1 MTAGQTSREQY
12 MLLVANSAFEEN
24 GVKGHSSATEVV
36 DEDGMVEDWNV
47 VDVDVDCGVVKVVD
61 VEVALLVVNVEEE
74 LVVVEVVVEKVEEM
88 WSRLKTPGSNMILKQ

>member
-1 MTAGQTSREQY
+1 

-24 GVKGHSSATEVV
+24 GVKGHSSASEVV

-47 VDVDVDCGVVKVVD
+47 LDVDVDCGVVKVVD

-74 LVVVEVVVEKVEEM
+74 SVEEVVVEVE
-88 WSRLKTPGSNMILKQ
+88 GSWKQNDT

>member
-36 DEDGMVEDWNV
+36 DEDGVVEDWNV
-47 VDVDVDCGVVKVVD
+47 VEDVDVDCGVVKVVD

-74 LVVVEVVVEKVEEM
+74 LVVVEVVVEKVEGNVVEVE
-88 WSRLKTPGSNMILKQ
+88 GSWKQYDT

>member
-12 MLLVANSAFEEN
+12 MLLVANSVLEEN

-47 VDVDVDCGVVKVVD
+47 VDVDVVCGVVNVVD
-61 VEVALLVVNVEEE
+61 VEVALLVVDVEEE
-74 LVVVEVVVEKVEEM
+74 LVVGFNEVVVEKVEGNVVEVE
-88 WSRLKTPGSNMILKQ
+88 GS

>member
-1 MTAGQTSREQY
+1 MTAGQTSRGQY

-36 DEDGMVEDWNV
+36 DEDGMVEDWN
-47 VDVDVDCGVVKVVD
+47 DVDVDCGVVKVVD

-74 LVVVEVVVEKVEEM
+74 LVVGFNEVVVEKVE
-88 WSRLKTPGSNMILKQ
+88 G